1 MPSYK
6 ISYEDFNVNYLKTDE
21 TVKMNS
27 YRNLNDKVN
36 YFISHSFINIF
47 FSKLMNTT
55 IEKLRY
61 EVAEDKKPYIKNEY
75 DIHYNISHT
84 KGYCII
90 ALSQKAIGIDIE
102 YMDKDF
108 EYEDIVKYSF
118 SLKDGKCIKNFEDFY
133 TYWAV
138 KESYLK
144 YKGSREIG
152 RASCRERV

>member
-1 MPSYK
+1 MKIKKYRFQSFENIYVDEMIGTLIKGQIVLILVPSYK

-61 EVAEDKKPYIKNEY
+61 EVAEDKKPYIKNEMQ
-75 DIHYNISHT
+75 I
-84 KGYCII
+84 
-90 ALSQKAIGIDIE
+90 L
-102 YMDKDF
+102 
-108 EYEDIVKYSF
+108 
-118 SLKDGKCIKNFEDFY
+118 
-133 TYWAV
+133 
-138 KESYLK
+138 
-144 YKGSREIG
+144 
-152 RASCRERV
+152 

>member
-1 MPSYK
+1 MKIKKYRFQSFENIYVDEMIGTLIKGQIVLILVPSYK

-75 DIHYNISHT
+75 EQPRQRNPTGPVHAFPFRVPPHGAPPSRRRYPGPRRSRRPPH
-84 KGYCII
+84 
-90 ALSQKAIGIDIE
+90 
-102 YMDKDF
+102 
-108 EYEDIVKYSF
+108 
-118 SLKDGKCIKNFEDFY
+118 
-133 TYWAV
+133 
-138 KESYLK
+138 
-144 YKGSREIG
+144 GSPPRP
-152 RASCRERV
+152 